1 MMMVA
6 ATMLFVGLDTTGKY
20 LTQMYP
26 VQQVIWARFAFH
38 LLVALALVYAYKG
51 TTLRSRRPGLQ
62 LVRSVFMLV
71 ANGLFLFAVR
81 SMKLVDATAILFVG
95 PLIVTALSVPLLGE
109 RVGPRRWLAVGIGF
123 VGAMVVIQPGPG
135 VFQSV
140 AVLPLIGAFSFA
152 LYQIATRVLSHADA
166 PLTTLFYTAV
176 VGTVVSSAVLPW
188 YWVSPDLLGWTLMCM
203 AGVFGALGQLALI
216 KAIQA
221 APLTVV
227 VPLNYLTLVW
237 VTLSGFMVFGD
248 LPEAHTLLGAAII
261 VASGLYVLHRERMQ
275 PRAR

>member
-1 MMMVA
+1 MVA

-20 LTQMYP
+20 LTQIYP

-38 LLVALALVYAYKG
+38 LLFALALVYAYKG

-166 PLTTLFYTAV
+166 PLTTLFYTAL

-188 YWVSPDLLGWTLMCM
+188 YWLTPDLLGWALMCM
-203 AGVFGALGQLALI
+203 AGAFGALGQFALI

-261 VASGLYVLHRERMQ
+261 VASGLYVLHRERVQ
-275 PRAR
+275 SSAR